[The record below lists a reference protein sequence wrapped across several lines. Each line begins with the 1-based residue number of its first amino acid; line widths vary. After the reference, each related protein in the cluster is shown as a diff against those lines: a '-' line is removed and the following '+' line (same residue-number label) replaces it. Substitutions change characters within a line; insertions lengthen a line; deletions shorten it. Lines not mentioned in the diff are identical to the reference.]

1 MSLLNAL
8 LRAAFDMALAP
19 FRGMHPLVGLTLVS
33 LPISIGMLLVFKR
46 TSAQDR
52 LADVKRRIH
61 AGLFE
66 IRLFNDDLRAIMG
79 AQFEIL
85 RANLTYLRLSL
96 LPMIWVIPP
105 LTLVIAQL
113 QFHYGYG
120 GLEPGRQALLEVEVS
135 PAVAASGSR
144 PSASLEVPEG
154 LRVETPPL
162 WIPSRSQLAWRLAA
176 ERGGDYAV
184 TVHVGDA
191 TETKS
196 VRVVDGVVRRSPI
209 RVGGNLLDQLLYPAE
224 PPLPGDS
231 AIRSISLSYPERD
244 VDVFGWRLHWMIV
257 FFVLTLVFAFA
268 LRGPLGVTI

>member
-1 MSLLNAL
+1 MSLLHAL
-8 LRAAFDMALAP
+8 LRAVFDAALAP
-19 FRGMHPLVGLTLVS
+19 FRGMHPLVGLTLVA
-33 LPISIGMLLVFKR
+33 LPISIGALLIFKR

-52 LADVKRRIH
+52 LEAVKRRIH

-66 IRLFNDDLRAIMG
+66 IRLLNDDLRAIMRSLLD
-79 AQFEIL
+79 IL
-85 RANLTYLRLSL
+85 LANLSYMRLSL
-96 LPMIWVIPP
+96 LPMLWVIPP
-105 LTLVIAQL
+105 LWFVVAQL

-120 GLEPGRQALLEVEVS
+120 GLEPGRPALLEVELS
-135 PAVAASGSR
+135 PAAVSASR

-154 LRVETPPL
+154 LRVETPPV
-162 WIPSRSQLAWRLAA
+162 WIPSRHQLSWRLAA

-184 TVHVGDA
+184 TVRVGDA
-191 TETKS
+191 AETKT
-196 VRVVDGVVRRSPI
+196 VRVAEGVVRRSPL

-244 VDVFGWRLHWMIV
+244 VDVFGWELNWLIV
-257 FFVLTLVFAFA
+257 FFVLTVVFGFA

>member
-1 MSLLNAL
+1 MSLLSAL
-8 LRAAFDMALAP
+8 LRAAFDAALAP
-19 FRGMHPLVGLTLVS
+19 FRGLHPLVGLTLVA
-33 LPISIGMLLVFKR
+33 LLCSIGMLLVFKR

-52 LADVKRRIH
+52 LAAVKRRIH

-66 IRLFNDDLRAIMG
+66 IRLFNDDLRAIMR
-79 AQFEIL
+79 AQLDIL

-96 LPMIWVIPP
+96 LPMVWVIPP

-120 GLEPGRQALLEVEVS
+120 GLEPGRPALLEVELA
-135 PAVAASGSR
+135 PEAASGPR

-154 LRVETPPL
+154 LRVETPPV
-162 WIPSRSQLAWRLAA
+162 WIPSQNQLAGRLAA

-184 TVHVGDA
+184 TVRVGDA
-191 TETKS
+191 SETKS
-196 VRVVDGVVRRSPI
+196 VRVADGVVRRSPI

-224 PPLPGDS
+224 PPLPGDGT
-231 AIRSISLSYPERD
+231 IRSISLSYPERD
-244 VDVFGWRLHWMIV
+244 VDVFGWPVHWMIV

>member
-8 LRAAFDMALAP
+8 LRAAFDAALAP
-19 FRGMHPLVGLTLVS
+19 FRGLHPLVGLTLVA
-33 LPISIGMLLVFKR
+33 LLTSIGMLLVFKR

-66 IRLFNDDLRAIMG
+66 IRLFNDDLRAIMR
-79 AQFEIL
+79 AQLDIL
-85 RANLTYLRLSL
+85 RANLTYLKLSL

-120 GLEPGRQALLEVEVS
+120 GLDPGQQALLEVELA
-135 PAVAASGSR
+135 PEAAPSGSR
-144 PSASLEVPEG
+144 PRASLEVPEG

-176 ERGGDYAV
+176 ERAGDYAV
-184 TVHVGDA
+184 TVRVGEA
-191 TETKS
+191 AETKS
-196 VRVVDGVVRRSPI
+196 VRVAEGPVRRSPL
-209 RVGGNLLDQLLYPAE
+209 RVGRNLLDQLLYPAE

-244 VDVFGWRLHWMIV
+244 MDVFGWDVHWMIV